1 MITLEPYQLI
11 DANFFPWRPIYLDV
25 AQALSTQI
33 STSRIDVLHFGST
46 SAKVGGKG
54 IIDLS
59 ILYYPGE
66 RENAVDHLYALGF
79 QDQHSDQPFPAH
91 RPRKDASVTY
101 QGERFL
107 IHAHVIE
114 KDSEE
119 YHRQLAYK
127 QHLLD
132 NPDVRIKYENTKH
145 AILAQG
151 VRDQDVYV
159 KHKAPYV
166 KDVLAKLNVK

>member
-1 MITLEPYQLI
+1 MITLEPYQLV
-11 DANFFPWRPIYLDV
+11 DASFSPWRPIYLDV
-25 AQALSTQI
+25 AQALSDRI
-33 STSRIDVLHFGST
+33 STPDIEVLHFGST

-59 ILYYPGE
+59 ILYRSGE
-66 RENAVDHLYALGF
+66 RDHAVAHLYALGF
-79 QDQHSDQPFPAH
+79 QDQHSDQPFPEH

-114 KDSEE
+114 KDSDEH
-119 YHRQLAYK
+119 HRQMAYK
-127 QHLLD
+127 QYLLS
-132 NPDVRIKYENTKH
+132 NPEVRTEYENKKR

-159 KHKAPYV
+159 KHKAPFV
-166 KDVLAKLNVK
+166 KGVLAEL

>member
-11 DANFFPWRPIYLDV
+11 DASFSPWRPIYLDV
-25 AQALSTQI
+25 AQALSDRI
-33 STSRIDVLHFGST
+33 STPDIEVLHFGST

-59 ILYYPGE
+59 ILYRASE
-66 RENAVDHLYALGF
+66 RDHAVAHLYALGF
-79 QDQHSDQPFPAH
+79 QDQHSDQPFPEH

-114 KDSEE
+114 KNSEE
-119 YHRQLAYK
+119 HRRQMAYK
-127 QHLLD
+127 QYLLS
-132 NPDVRIKYENTKH
+132 NPEVRTEYENKKR

-151 VRDQDVYV
+151 VRDQDAYV
-159 KHKAPYV
+159 KQKAPFV
-166 KDVLAKLNVK
+166 KGGLVEL